1 MVGINLYQQKCVHLT
16 MPTDLDD
23 LTGKW
28 DYSVLPAN
36 VRLGKDCFLE
46 RREAFERFRSQRD
59 PGLVLGDRVQ
69 VFTWTTFNVESSGS
83 VEVGHDSVLV
93 GGIFMCAENIRIG
106 SNCVI
111 SYNVTITD
119 CDFHP
124 LDIEARRRDAI
135 ASSPAGDRSQRPALI
150 TRPVFIG
157 KGVWIGTGAI
167 ILKGVRIG
175 DNATIAPGTVV
186 TRDIPAK
193 ALAAGNP
200 ALISEN

>member
-1 MVGINLYQQKCVHLT
+1 
-16 MPTDLDD
+16 MPSDIDD
-23 LTGKW
+23 ITGKW
-28 DYSVLPAN
+28 DYRGLPAN
-36 VRLGKDCFLE
+36 VRLGKGCFLE
-46 RREAFERFRSQRD
+46 RRAAFERFRSQRD

-69 VFTWTTFNVESSGS
+69 VLTWTTFNIEPGGA
-83 VEVGHDSVLV
+83 VEVGDDTLLV
-93 GGIFMCAENIRIG
+93 GAIFMCAESIYIG
-106 SNCVI
+106 SSCVI

-124 LDIEARRRDAI
+124 VDIESRRRDAI

-150 TRPVFIG
+150 TSPVSIG
-157 KGVWIGTGAI
+157 NAVWIGTGAI
-167 ILKGVRIG
+167 ILKGVHIG

-200 ALISEN
+200 ALITEK